1 MKITPFPI
9 LAFTLFGVVAG
20 ALAQPVDTL
29 SFGVAES
36 EKAHALTAKLSEITK
51 GGLEDPART
60 LLPREPVE
68 WQGGKVAFTMK
79 VDPALPNY
87 FTVKLWGGDRTRNRL
102 TLFCGGR
109 GEKAPTKSSPS
120 RSTGTPAT
128 ASTTSPA
135 STHHP
140 AFRSHRRGA
149 RGHAVRAQRPRIPAP
164 RLGELRLRQR
174 RPALPRR
181 PALRAPQS
189 CCTSARRSSGGCG
202 KERHSTAGSSS
213 RRLGG
218 N

>member
-1 MKITPFPI
+1 MRIMFLSI
-9 LAFTLFGVVAG
+9 LALVLFGAAVG
-20 ALAQPVDTL
+20 ALAQPVDTI
-29 SFGVAES
+29 SFDAAES

-51 GGLEDPART
+51 GGLEEPART

-102 TLFCGGR
+102 TLFCEGR

-135 STHHP
+135 STPSPLISTASAWCARTRSSSP
-140 AFRSHRRGA
+140 AASN
-149 RGHAVRAQRPRIPAP
+149 
-164 RLGELRLRQR
+164 
-174 RPALPRR
+174 
-181 PALRAPQS
+181 
-189 CCTSARRSSGGCG
+189 TSAPTG
-202 KERHSTAGSSS
+202 
-213 RRLGG
+213 
-218 N
+218 